1 MEQQII
7 ITLIENST
15 LAGALSLFIWFI
27 LKPLVPDIKE
37 FIKNKMTMRGD
48 VLAEVNGNHLHD
60 VPEILE
66 TLKRMEMQL
75 VKLDDIKTGIE
86 VVKARINGRN

>member
-1 MEQQII
+1 MEQQLI

-37 FIKNKMTMRGD
+37 LIKNKMTMRED

-66 TLKRMEMQL
+66 MLKRIETQL
-75 VKLDDIKTGIE
+75 YKLDDIKTGVE
-86 VVKARINGRN
+86 VIKSKLNNR